1 MKKLALSLTLL
12 GMIAGS
18 AGNVAHAADSY
29 VYISNAESGTVS
41 AWTLDKSVGKMT
53 PIATYPAA
61 KKVMASVVSPD
72 KKILYAA
79 IRSQPYRVMSWHIG
93 DDGKL
98 TAAGDAPLQ
107 ESMAYLS
114 VDKTG
119 HYLLAASYGGD
130 LFTINRINAKG
141 EVETPPV
148 QIVHTGKRAHC
159 IQTDPTNHYLYVSL
173 LGADQLLQFRFDPN
187 SGKVTSNTPP
197 AVNIQQEAGI
207 GPRHFV
213 FAPHK
218 SANGERYIYL
228 LTEMAG
234 NIQQLKINADGTVTP
249 GAVTPSLAP
258 DIAAGMQKGEARP
271 LTGDFDL
278 PASAKPRIWQADIH
292 ITPNGKFLYS
302 TERTSSHLTAFRVS
316 PQDGSLTL
324 IKSYATEKLPRGFA
338 IDNSGQYLIETGLQ
352 SDQFSLYRINQ
363 QNGEL
368 SLLSRY
374 PSGAGANW
382 VTMVER

>member
-1 MKKLALSLTLL
+1 MKKLALSVALL
-12 GMIAGS
+12 GLFAGS
-18 AGNVAHAADSY
+18 VSPLAHAADSY
-29 VYISNAESGTVS
+29 VYISNADSGTVS
-41 AWTLDKSVGKMT
+41 AWALDKSAQKMT

-72 KKILYAA
+72 HKTLYAA
-79 IRSQPYRVMSWHIG
+79 IRSKPYRVMSWHIA

-98 TAAGDAPLQ
+98 TPAGETPLQ

-114 VDKTG
+114 LDKTG

-141 EVETPPV
+141 QVEDPPV

-173 LGADQLLQFRFDPN
+173 LGADQFLQYRFDEH
-187 SGKVTSNTPP
+187 SGKVSPNTPP

-213 FAPHK
+213 FAPHN

-234 NIQQLKINADGTVTP
+234 NIQQLKMNSDGTVTP
-249 GAVTPSLAP
+249 GKVTPSLAP
-258 DIAAGMQKGEARP
+258 EVASGMQKGEARP

-278 PASAKPRIWQADIH
+278 PPSAKPRIWQADIH

-302 TERTSSHLTAFRVS
+302 TERTSSHLTAFKVS
-316 PQDGSLTL
+316 PQDGSLQL
-324 IKSYATEKLPRGFA
+324 IKSYDTEKLPRGFA
-338 IDNSGQYLIETGLQ
+338 IDNSGQFLVETGLQ
-352 SDQFSLYRINQ
+352 SDQISLYSINQ
-363 QNGEL
+363 QSGEL

-382 VTMVER
+382 VTFVER